1 MARTHRLTCPGH
13 GTKPSQTKPQ
23 ERDGPAGRH
32 AMTATL
38 RRPLLGGLVTLLA
51 APAIAQAPLRP
62 ITIIVPFAPGGSTD
76 ILTRLL
82 AERMTALLGQTV
94 QVENRPG
101 GNTIV
106 GAEYVAR
113 ARPDGQTLLMA
124 AGTTLTINPVIT
136 PNLPYKVDDFAP
148 VMLATTFPFGIITR
162 LQGGA
167 ADVPGWIAAARAQPG
182 RLTYGTNGPTTL
194 TNVAML
200 IVMERLGI
208 TMQDVTY
215 RGDSAQL
222 AAFLAGDLDMLIVAG
237 STALP
242 VHRNAQG
249 RLIAWT
255 SNRRIPS
262 TPDVPAIAEFVPNL
276 EVLSWFGLLAPAR
289 TPPELVQRLNGAANE
304 ALREPRISDRLT
316 NDGQFLA
323 GGAPEAFADFLRRS
337 DTQWRPILSRLNV
350 PQN

>member
-1 MARTHRLTCPGH
+1 MNTTH
-13 GTKPSQTKPQ
+13 
-23 ERDGPAGRH
+23 
-32 AMTATL
+32 
-38 RRPLLGGLVTLLA
+38 RRPLLAGMATLLA
-51 APAIAQAPLRP
+51 APAIAQAPGRP
-62 ITIIVPFAPGGSTD
+62 ISIIVPFAPGGSTD

-82 AERMTALLGQTV
+82 AERMTALLGQAV

-106 GAEYVAR
+106 GAEYVSR

-136 PNLPYKVDDFAP
+136 PNLPYKLDDFAP
-148 VMLATTFPFGIITR
+148 VMLATTFPFGIITK
-162 LQGGA
+162 LQGGPV
-167 ADVPGWIAAARAQPG
+167 DVPAWVAAARAQPG

-237 STALP
+237 GTALP
-242 VHRNAQG
+242 THRNNQG
-249 RLIAWT
+249 RLIVWT

-262 TPDVPAIAEFVPNL
+262 TPEVPAIAEFVPNL
-276 EVLSWFGLLAPAR
+276 DVLSWFGLLAPAR
-289 TPPELVQRLNGAANE
+289 TPADLVQRLNAAANE
-304 ALREPRISDRLT
+304 ALREQRISDRLT

-323 GGAPEAFADFLRRS
+323 GGTPNDFAEFLRRS
-337 DTQWRPILSRLNV
+337 DAQWRPILSRLNV
-350 PQN
+350 PLN

>member
-1 MARTHRLTCPGH
+1 
-13 GTKPSQTKPQ
+13 
-23 ERDGPAGRH
+23 
-32 AMTATL
+32 MTTL
-38 RRPLLGGLVTLLA
+38 HRRPLIGGLAAMLA
-51 APAIAQAPLRP
+51 TPAIAQAPGRP
-62 ITIIVPFAPGGSTD
+62 ISIIVPFAPGGSTD

-82 AERMTALLGQTV
+82 AERMTALLGQAV

-106 GAEYVAR
+106 GAEYVSR

-136 PNLPYKVDDFAP
+136 PNLPYKLDDFAP
-148 VMLATTFPFGIITR
+148 VMLATTFPFGIITK
-162 LQGGA
+162 LQGGPV
-167 ADVPGWIAAARAQPG
+167 DVPAWVAAARAQPG

-237 STALP
+237 GTALP
-242 VHRNAQG
+242 THRNNQG
-249 RLIAWT
+249 RLIVWT

-276 EVLSWFGLLAPAR
+276 DVLSWFGLLAPAR
-289 TPPELVQRLNGAANE
+289 TPADLVQRLNAAANE
-304 ALREPRISDRLT
+304 ALREQRISDRLT

-323 GGAPEAFADFLRRS
+323 GGTPNDFAEFLRRS
-337 DTQWRPILSRLNV
+337 DAQWRPILSRLNV
-350 PQN
+350 PLN